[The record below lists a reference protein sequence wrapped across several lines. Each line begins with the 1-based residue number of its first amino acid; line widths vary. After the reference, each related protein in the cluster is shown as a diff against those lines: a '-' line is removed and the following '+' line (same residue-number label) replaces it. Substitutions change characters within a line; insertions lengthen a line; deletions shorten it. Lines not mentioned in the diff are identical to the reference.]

1 MGGGKL
7 EYDFLTQTSEMTHSN
22 RNSVG
27 NNDSSLPT
35 PISKQLSIIII
46 DVLDEMSSGTLY
58 TAQLYNLANGLALR
72 SWGNEVIIIAGG
84 LTACA
89 KYGFTHTTE
98 LLPR

>member
-1 MGGGKL
+1 MGGGNL

-58 TAQLYNLANGLALR
+58 T
-72 SWGNEVIIIAGG
+72 V
-84 LTACA
+84 
-89 KYGFTHTTE
+89 GF
-98 LLPR
+98 

>member
-58 TAQLYNLANGLALR
+58 T
-72 SWGNEVIIIAGG
+72 V
-84 LTACA
+84 
-89 KYGFTHTTE
+89 GF
-98 LLPR
+98 